1 MSAIFKN
8 SKKKVSQME
17 LRKFMNEHK
26 TKQKAIKKIIS
37 PLAKYNDQ
45 DQLTCVL
52 CKSIVRSE
60 AVWTV
65 HVNAKV
71 HKQNV
76 EIAKELKEKTNNF
89 TTLKRRLTPPLID
102 ASEKKIKSI
111 LKNSNNVDQDEN
123 KTNYIK
129 NDHLPDNFFD
139 ANEIK
144 KNNTPDNKRPFH
156 KKHEMMETEDIS
168 ENKDVLPEGFF
179 DDPKLD
185 AKARNQEYK
194 NPIEEEWEKFVKAIK
209 EADSESS
216 AIIAEDQEEATIE
229 RQIVEIDEQMKKLS
243 RKDGAISAKAHIYFM
258 LVVKKK
264 KRGAVLEYLHLAEI
278 RSEEFVEIITIGS
291 KNTGRRKRKMAE
303 KQQNLFYVKPFDGNF
318 YSNWE
323 YRVKLLLEQQ
333 EVLYVLTEEQREQT
347 NTSEVAK
354 WKKADVKARTII
366 IQCLS
371 DNILE
376 SVKTKLSAAEIMKSL
391 EHTYAKKGISTQVML
406 QKKLR
411 GLKYIEG
418 TPLRTFL
425 TEFDNT
431 VSELKTAGGKMD
443 QEELILQLL
452 STMPES
458 FQSVTTAIDVMF
470 CQNQTA
476 IDIEF
481 VKNKLL
487 MEEARQEKVKEGG
500 CPNMTFV
507 SRHGRGNWKNYGNFR
522 GNQRGNLNR
531 GGSMS
536 NSNANSGNHV
546 ENYGHFPFKC
556 HLCNKVGHKRADCQM
571 NKGMRGSYSGQRG
584 GFMKRGNGN
593 AYSAQE
599 STEEGDTD
607 GHISFLTS
615 EYSMLT
621 ANENNI
627 SFVIDSGAT
636 NHLVRSDLFK
646 YLKDIKNID
655 HKINVAK
662 QGQTM
667 VAKYQGSLELESET
681 EN

>member
-1 MSAIFKN
+1 
-8 SKKKVSQME
+8 
-17 LRKFMNEHK
+17 
-26 TKQKAIKKIIS
+26 
-37 PLAKYNDQ
+37 
-45 DQLTCVL
+45 
-52 CKSIVRSE
+52 
-60 AVWTV
+60 
-65 HVNAKV
+65 
-71 HKQNV
+71 
-76 EIAKELKEKTNNF
+76 
-89 TTLKRRLTPPLID
+89 
-102 ASEKKIKSI
+102 
-111 LKNSNNVDQDEN
+111 
-123 KTNYIK
+123 
-129 NDHLPDNFFD
+129 
-139 ANEIK
+139 
-144 KNNTPDNKRPFH
+144 
-156 KKHEMMETEDIS
+156 
-168 ENKDVLPEGFF
+168 
-179 DDPKLD
+179 
-185 AKARNQEYK
+185 
-194 NPIEEEWEKFVKAIK
+194 
-209 EADSESS
+209 
-216 AIIAEDQEEATIE
+216 
-229 RQIVEIDEQMKKLS
+229 
-243 RKDGAISAKAHIYFM
+243 
-258 LVVKKK
+258 
-264 KRGAVLEYLHLAEI
+264 
-278 RSEEFVEIITIGS
+278 
-291 KNTGRRKRKMAE
+291 MAE

-333 EVLYVLTEEQREQT
+333 EVLYVLTEEQPEQT

-354 WKKADVKARTII
+354 WKKADIKARTII
-366 IQCLS
+366 IQSLS

-431 VSELKTAGGKMD
+431 VSELKTAGGKID

-681 EN
+681 GRQITINNVWVCENLLYNLLSVRKLEENGLELIFGKGRVKIMKNKVCVLEGKLKGKLYFVNFKKNNYECANMANEDEMMQKHRKMGHSSKFPTPGMCEICVKAKQTKMPYENVPLERKANRVLETVSTDLCGPIKPATWDGKSYFLTFTDHFSHFCVTYLLS